1 MNNMKKTVIITGASS
16 GIGLTAARMLAST
29 NEWHVVL
36 ACRSMDKTNEAVK
49 TITVGHENIEISL
62 LDLNDLNNIQDF
74 VKRWGNRKI
83 DCLALNAGVHTG
95 YVKEPVRSKQGFE
108 TTIATNHIGHFYLM
122 NQLLPQVKNSPYGRI
137 VIVGSE
143 GTLNIAY
150 IYILISAYVYIH
162 VYTLNIASIYMY
174 MYMHASCVNDIYICE
189 VLYVLL
195 YIAWHCFL
203 LMIGYLCS
211 ECITRNHNQ
220 SSL

>member
-49 TITVGHENIEISL
+49 TINVGHENIEISQ

-95 YVKEPVRSKQGFE
+95 YVKEPIRSKQGFE

-143 GTLNIAY
+143 GTLTY
-150 IYILISAYVYIH
+150 IYSSVHIYTCLHTYHSTNIH
-162 VYTLNIASIYMY
+162 VY
-174 MYMHASCVNDIYICE
+174 H
-189 VLYVLL
+189 
-195 YIAWHCFL
+195 
-203 LMIGYLCS
+203 YLCI
-211 ECITRNHNQ
+211 CM
-220 SSL
+220 LLV

>member
-16 GIGLTAARMLAST
+16 GIGLTAARMLASS

-49 TITVGHENIEISL
+49 TITVGHENIEISQ

-74 VKRWGNRKI
+74 VTRWGNRKI

-143 GTLNIAY
+143 GT
-150 IYILISAYVYIH
+150 
-162 VYTLNIASIYMY
+162 
-174 MYMHASCVNDIYICE
+174 
-189 VLYVLL
+189 
-195 YIAWHCFL
+195 
-203 LMIGYLCS
+203 
-211 ECITRNHNQ
+211 
-220 SSL
+220 